1 MEAIIMRKI
10 VLLIT
15 GWLLLLTGTISA
27 QQHQGAGK
35 PGNAGAGS
43 IYGKLI
49 DAQTNKPVEYASV
62 ALLRADSSVQTGMLS
77 KPNGDFIFENINFGH
92 YIIKVNFIGYQPFF
106 KPVQLSGKSS
116 NVDVGNI
123 KLAPNV
129 KSLAAVN
136 VVGEKPAFSMA
147 IDKKVFNV
155 EKNLASIGGTATDVL
170 KQVPSVNVDI
180 DGNVTVRNGAPTIFI
195 DGRPS
200 TLTLDQIPADAIQN
214 IEVVTNPS
222 AKYDAEGMSGILNIV
237 LKKNRKAGINGTANA
252 GITSL
257 GSTNAGIDLN
267 IRQEKFNFFI
277 NYNIRNRKSPTNGR
291 LFRKNLG
298 SDTTNYTEQL
308 ENGDFYRRFQTGR
321 IGFDW
326 FIDNRN
332 TLTISENIT
341 AGNFNRYNNQ
351 VINESDIHQ
360 QLVRYGNGVN
370 NTLNGFRNYTTQL
383 GYKHTFAKE
392 GEELTADF
400 TYNYATSDNS
410 STYSLQYFDPNNNAI
425 YDPKAP
431 EYRLGGG
438 DGKTIYLTGQL
449 DYVKPLTEK
458 SKIEMGLRTNNRT
471 FDNFTNTYGKQYPSG
486 EMLLDTALSNNYHY
500 REQINAA
507 YVSYTGA
514 LKDFGYQV
522 GLRAEQSNYDGE
534 TRLGNKAA
542 YSIKYPIS
550 FFPSIFLSQK
560 LKGDHELQLNYSR
573 RIRRPWFRDLLPTI
587 DYNGQSASTGNPD
600 LKPEFTNSFE
610 LSYLKD
616 FNQKYNLLVS
626 LYYRNTNNAITDFY
640 VDTTLNLNGQS
651 QKVLLNYPIN
661 ASTRNSYGAEFTFR
675 SQITKSWDVTANANF
690 AQTKINASNNGDNLS
705 NQGFIWFG
713 KVNSNTKL
721 PWNLTLQ
728 VSGQYESKQ
737 ILPQGERKP
746 NWAVDAAIKKDLL
759 KNKALSI
766 SLGLNDIFNTDRS
779 LSYTTTSFSE
789 QEYYRKRATRELRLN
804 VNYRFGKMDTNLFKR
819 KNNKSRDNNG
829 GDMGG
834 GDNF

>member
-1 MEAIIMRKI
+1 
-10 VLLIT
+10 
-15 GWLLLLTGTISA
+15 
-27 QQHQGAGK
+27 
-35 PGNAGAGS
+35 
-43 IYGKLI
+43 
-49 DAQTNKPVEYASV
+49 
-62 ALLRADSSVQTGMLS
+62 
-77 KPNGDFIFENINFGH
+77 
-92 YIIKVNFIGYQPFF
+92 
-106 KPVQLSGKSS
+106 
-116 NVDVGNI
+116 
-123 KLAPNV
+123 
-129 KSLAAVN
+129 
-136 VVGEKPAFSMA
+136 
-147 IDKKVFNV
+147 
-155 EKNLASIGGTATDVL
+155 
-170 KQVPSVNVDI
+170 
-180 DGNVTVRNGAPTIFI
+180 
-195 DGRPS
+195 
-200 TLTLDQIPADAIQN
+200 
-214 IEVVTNPS
+214 
-222 AKYDAEGMSGILNIV
+222 
-237 LKKNRKAGINGTANA
+237 
-252 GITSL
+252 
-257 GSTNAGIDLN
+257 
-267 IRQEKFNFFI
+267 
-277 NYNIRNRKSPTNGR
+277 
-291 LFRKNLG
+291 
-298 SDTTNYTEQL
+298 
-308 ENGDFYRRFQTGR
+308 
-321 IGFDW
+321 
-326 FIDNRN
+326 
-332 TLTISENIT
+332 
-341 AGNFNRYNNQ
+341 
-351 VINESDIHQ
+351 
-360 QLVRYGNGVN
+360 
-370 NTLNGFRNYTTQL
+370 
-383 GYKHTFAKE
+383 
-392 GEELTADF
+392 
-400 TYNYATSDNS
+400 
-410 STYSLQYFDPNNNAI
+410 
-425 YDPKAP
+425 
-431 EYRLGGG
+431 
-438 DGKTIYLTGQL
+438 
-449 DYVKPLTEK
+449 
-458 SKIEMGLRTNNRT
+458 
-471 FDNFTNTYGKQYPSG
+471 
-486 EMLLDTALSNNYHY
+486 MLLDTALSNNYHY

-550 FFPSIFLSQK
+550 FFPSVFLSQK

-690 AQTKINASNNGDNLS
+690 AQTKINATNNGDNLS

-728 VSGQYESKQ
+728 VSGQYESRQ

-766 SLGLNDIFNTDRS
+766 SLGLNDIFNTDRN

-819 KNNKSRDNNG
+819 KNNKSRENSG

>member
-1 MEAIIMRKI
+1 
-10 VLLIT
+10 
-15 GWLLLLTGTISA
+15 
-27 QQHQGAGK
+27 
-35 PGNAGAGS
+35 
-43 IYGKLI
+43 
-49 DAQTNKPVEYASV
+49 
-62 ALLRADSSVQTGMLS
+62 MLS
-77 KPNGDFIFENINFGH
+77 KPNGDFNLVNIAAGK
-92 YIIKVNFIGYQPFF
+92 YIIKVNFIGYLPFF
-106 KPVQLSGKSS
+106 KAVQLSEKAS

-123 KLAPNV
+123 KLTPNV

-237 LKKNRKAGINGTANA
+237 LKKNKKSGINGSVNA
-252 GITSL
+252 GVTTL
-257 GSTNAGIDLN
+257 GSTNGGLDLN

-277 NYNIRNRKSPTNGR
+277 NYNLRNRKSPMTGR
-291 LFRKNLG
+291 LFRKNMG
-298 SDTTNYTEQL
+298 GDTTTYTEQL
-308 ENGDFYRRFQTGR
+308 EDGDFGRKFQTGR

-326 FIDNRN
+326 YMDNRN
-332 TLTISENIT
+332 TLSLSENIT
-341 AGNFNRYNNQ
+341 AGDFNRYNNQ

-360 QLVRYGNGVN
+360 QLVRSGNGIN
-370 NTLNGFRNYTTQL
+370 NTLNGFRNYTTKL
-383 GYKHTFAKE
+383 GYSHTFAKE

-410 STYSLQYFDPNNNAI
+410 SNYSMQYHDLNNNPI
-425 YDPKAP
+425 YDPKP
-431 EYRLGGG
+431 ELRYGSG
-438 DGKTIYLTGQL
+438 DGKTTYLTGQV

-458 SKIEMGLRTNNRT
+458 SKIEMGLRSNMKI
-471 FDNFTNTYGKQYPSG
+471 FDNFTNTFGQEYPSG
-486 EMLLDTALSNNYHY
+486 DFLLDTALSSNYHY
-500 REQINAA
+500 RDQVNAA

-514 LKDFGYQV
+514 MKDFGYQL
-522 GLRAEQSNYDGE
+522 GLRAEQSNYEGE
-534 TRLGNKAA
+534 TKLGDKAS
-542 YSIKYPIS
+542 YNIKYPIS
-550 FFPSIFLSQK
+550 LFPSIFLSQK

-573 RIRRPWFRDLLPTI
+573 RIHRPWFRELLPTI

-616 FNQKYNLLVS
+616 FDQKYNLLVS

-651 QKVLLNYPIN
+651 QHVLLNYPIN
-661 ASTRNSYGAEFTFR
+661 ANARNTYGAEVTLR
-675 SQITKSWDVTANANF
+675 AQVTKTWDVTANANL
-690 AQTKINASNNGDNLS
+690 AQTKISATSNGDNLS
-705 NQGFIWFG
+705 NQGFTWFG

-728 VSGQYESKQ
+728 VSGEYESRQ
-737 ILPQGERKP
+737 ILTQGERRPK
-746 NWAVDAAIKKDLL
+746 WSADAAIKKDML

-766 SLGLNDIFNTDRS
+766 SLGLNDIFNSDRN
-779 LSYTTTSFSE
+779 LSYTTTDFSE

-804 VNYRFGKMDTNLFKR
+804 LTYRFGKMDANLFKR
-819 KNNKSRDNNG
+819 KSSKPKDNNN

>member
-1 MEAIIMRKI
+1 MRKI

-15 GWLLLLTGTISA
+15 GWLLFGFTVTA
-27 QQHQGAGK
+27 QQHQNGK
-35 PGNAGAGS
+35 PGNTTAGNAGS
-43 IYGKLI
+43 IYGKLL
-49 DAQTNKPVEYASV
+49 DAQTNKAVEYASV
-62 ALLRADSSVQTGMLS
+62 ALLRSDSSVQTGMLS
-77 KPNGDFIFENINFGH
+77 KPNGDFNFDNIPFGK
-92 YIIKVNFIGYQPFF
+92 YIIKVNFIGYQSYFRNF
-106 KPVQLSGKSS
+106 ELSGKS
-116 NVDVGNI
+116 NNIDAGNI

-237 LKKNRKAGINGTANA
+237 LKKNKKAGINGAVNA
-252 GITSL
+252 GVTTL
-257 GSTNAGIDLN
+257 GSTNAGVDLN
-267 IRQEKFNFFI
+267 IRQEKFNFFL
-277 NYNIRNRKSPTNGR
+277 NYNIRNRKSPMTGR
-291 LFRKNLG
+291 LFRKNMG
-298 SDTTNYTEQL
+298 NDTINYTEQL
-308 ENGDFYRRFQTGR
+308 EDGDFSRKFQTGR

-326 FIDNRN
+326 FLDNRN
-332 TLTISENIT
+332 TITISENLT
-341 AGNFNRYNNQ
+341 GGNFNRYNNQ
-351 VINESDIHQ
+351 TINESDIHQ
-360 QLVRYGNGVN
+360 QLVRYGTGIN

-383 GYKHTFAKE
+383 GYKHTFARE

-410 STYSLQYFDPNNNAI
+410 SNYSLQYYDLANTPI
-425 YDPKAP
+425 YDPKKP
-431 EYRLGGG
+431 EMRYGSG
-438 DGKTIYLTGQL
+438 DGKTIYLTGQV
-449 DYVKPLTEK
+449 DYVRPLTDK
-458 SKIEMGLRTNNRT
+458 SKLEMGLRTNNRT
-471 FDNFTNTYGKQYPSG
+471 FDNFTNTFGKQYPSG
-486 EMLLDTALSNNYHY
+486 DYLLDTALSNNYHY

-507 YVSYTGA
+507 YISYTGA
-514 LKDFGYQV
+514 MKDFGYQV
-522 GLRAEQSNYDGE
+522 GLRGEQSNYDGE
-534 TRLGNKAA
+534 TKLGNKAS

-550 FFPSIFLSQK
+550 FFPSVFLSQK

-616 FNQKYNLLVS
+616 FNHKHNLLVS

-640 VDTTLNLNGQS
+640 VDTVLALNGQD
-651 QKVLLNYPIN
+651 QHVLLNYPIN
-661 ASTRNSYGAEFTFR
+661 ASSRNSYGAEFTFR
-675 SQITKSWDVTANANF
+675 TQITKIWDVTANANL
-690 AQTKINASNNGDNLS
+690 AQTKINASSNGDNLS
-705 NQGFIWFG
+705 NQGFTWFG
-713 KVNSNTKL
+713 KLNSNTKL

-728 VSGQYESKQ
+728 VSGEYESRQ
-737 ILPQGERKP
+737 ILPQGERKAK
-746 NWAVDAAIKKDLL
+746 WSTDAAIKKDML
-759 KNKALSI
+759 KNKALSV
-766 SLGLNDIFNTDRS
+766 SLGLNDIFNTDRN
-779 LSYTTTSFSE
+779 LSYTTTSFSD

-819 KNNKSRDNNG
+819 KNNKAKDNNN
-829 GDMGG
+829 DMGG